1 MNILDEIELLKK
13 TLPSS
18 RKDDCI
24 ELINLVI
31 ELQLRKIINYKSE
44 GKYIVDKSSEEAM
57 HNLIELIRLKKMQ

>member
-13 TLPSS
+13 SLPSS
-18 RKDDCI
+18 RKDNNI
-24 ELINLVI
+24 ELINLII